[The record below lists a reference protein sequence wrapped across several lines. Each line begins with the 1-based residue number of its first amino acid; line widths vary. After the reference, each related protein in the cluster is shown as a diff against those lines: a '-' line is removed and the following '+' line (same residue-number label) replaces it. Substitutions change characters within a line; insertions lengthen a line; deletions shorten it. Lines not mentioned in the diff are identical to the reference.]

1 MWMQILFPAEY
12 AAQFVFLNTVFGSY
26 NVWNKYYLGDKIKKK
41 EMGGAQH
48 TYGADKRYVQDLGVQ
63 IWVKETTWVT

>member
-1 MWMQILFPAEY
+1 MQILFPADS
-12 AAQFVFLNTVFGSY
+12 AVRFIFLNSVFGFY
-26 NVWNKYYLGDKIKKK
+26 NAWNKYYLGDKIKKK

-48 TYGADKRYVQDLGVQ
+48 TNGADERCIQDLGVG